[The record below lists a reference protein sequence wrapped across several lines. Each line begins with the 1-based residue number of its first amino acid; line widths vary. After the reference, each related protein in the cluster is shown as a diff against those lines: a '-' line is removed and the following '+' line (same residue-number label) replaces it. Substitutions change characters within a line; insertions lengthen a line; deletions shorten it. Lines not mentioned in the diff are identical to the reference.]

1 MNQPTTPRANDF
13 KPATSWSAR
22 LVFGIVLLIVLG
34 AMSLFFVMRSSPVR
48 VPELQ
53 LAGLDPAVER
63 EIESSLK
70 AVRASPRSADAW
82 GRLGSVLMHYEFP
95 AEMLAAFAEAER
107 LDPQSPRWPHF
118 HGLAISA
125 TDIVS
130 ATERFRRAAT
140 LAGNSSDAPR
150 LHLAQALAERGL
162 NAEAG
167 AEFQSLLLTTPR
179 HAPARIGLARLR
191 FARGQNTDATN
202 YLHACLDDPHTRRSA
217 HTLLAAAEKALG
229 NSSAAAATAR
239 AAASFP
245 PDVPWPDPW
254 WTDALVYRVG
264 RKAQL
269 EDATALMDEGNAAAA
284 LQLLRG
290 VTDANPS
297 DAEAWYL
304 SGWVLNQMGRS
315 DEAERALRLHLR
327 LTRESVKGHAQLA
340 VALLSQKRPAEAV
353 TVLDAAIALK
363 PTWRELRSNLGFA
376 LVQLGRDAEAL
387 VQFRESLALDPNYLP
402 TYIALAELLNRR
414 GERAEALRLL
424 RQAGELAP
432 EDARVRALLQR
443 MDSPR

>member
-1 MNQPTTPRANDF
+1 MKQRASDF
-13 KPATSWSAR
+13 KPGTSWSVRRAFR
-22 LVFGIVLLIVLG
+22 IVLPIALAALG
-34 AMSLFFVMRSSPVR
+34 LFFVLRPGPAQ

-70 AVRASPRSADAW
+70 AVRALPRSADAW

-95 AEMLAAFAEAER
+95 AEMRAAFTEAER
-107 LDPQSPRWPHF
+107 LDPRNPRWPHL

-130 ATERFRRAAT
+130 ATELFRRAAT
-140 LAGNSSDAPR
+140 FAGGSLDASR

-162 NAEAG
+162 NAEAES
-167 AEFQSLLLTTPR
+167 EFQTLLR
-179 HAPARIGLARLR
+179 RAPNHLPALLGLARLR
-191 FARGQNTDATN
+191 FADGRISDATN
-202 YLHACLDDPHTRRSA
+202 FLHACLNDPHTRRSA
-217 HTLLAAAEKALG
+217 HTLLATAEQAQG

-239 AAASFP
+239 AAASLP
-245 PDVPWPDPW
+245 PDAPWPDPW
-254 WTDALVYRVG
+254 WTDALVHRVG

-269 EDATALMDEGNAAAA
+269 EDATALMDQGNSPGA
-284 LQLLRG
+284 LDLLRL
-290 VTDANPS
+290 VTSANPS

-340 VALLSQKRPAEAV
+340 VTLLSQKRPAEAV
-353 TVLDAAIALK
+353 TVLEAAIALK

-376 LVQLGRDAEAL
+376 LVQLGRDADAL
-387 VQFRESLALDPNYLP
+387 VQFREALALDPNYLP

-424 RQAGELAP
+424 RQAAELAP

-443 MDSPR
+443 MDSPP

>member
-1 MNQPTTPRANDF
+1 M
-13 KPATSWSAR
+13 
-22 LVFGIVLLIVLG
+22 G
-34 AMSLFFVMRSSPVR
+34 AMSLFFVLRPGPAQI
-48 VPELQ
+48 PELQ

-63 EIESSLK
+63 EIESSMK
-70 AVRASPRSADAW
+70 AVRASPRSADVW

-95 AEMLAAFAEAER
+95 AEMRAAFTEAER
-107 LDPQSPRWPHF
+107 LDPQSPRWPHL
-118 HGLAISA
+118 HGLAIRA

-130 ATERFRRAAT
+130 ATERFRRAAA
-140 LAGNSSDAPR
+140 LAGDSSDAPR

-162 NAEAG
+162 NAEAEP
-167 AEFQSLLLTTPR
+167 EFQSLLLRTPR

-191 FARGQNTDATN
+191 FAHGRISDATN
-202 YLHACLDDPHTRRSA
+202 FLHACLNDPHTRWSA
-217 HTLLAAAEKALG
+217 HTLLATAEKALG

-254 WTDALVYRVG
+254 WTDTLVYRVG

-269 EDATALMDEGNAAAA
+269 EDATDLMDQGNAPAA
-284 LQLLRG
+284 LELLRR
-290 VTDANPS
+290 VSDANPS

-327 LTRESVKGHAQLA
+327 LTRDSVKGHAQLA
-340 VALLSQKRPAEAV
+340 VALLSKKRPAEAV
-353 TVLDAAIALK
+353 TVLEAAITLK

-387 VQFRESLALDPNYLP
+387 VQFREALNLDPNYLP
-402 TYIALAELLNRR
+402 NYTALAELLNRR
-414 GERAEALRLL
+414 GERVEALRLL
-424 RQAGELAP
+424 RQAAELAP